1 MSMSEEL
8 GKLGE
13 LHQRGVLTDDE
24 FARAK
29 TRLIGSQPGSA
40 ASSFSSMAQS
50 GVPFVAGFNSLRGS
64 TTDRWL
70 GGVCG
75 GLAPAISR
83 APACGIP
90 TAGKQSQHLKETGR
104 FIPARFCSCT
114 PVEAR
119 FNSACGA
126 GRCRAWP
133 ARHRSRRNSR
143 RVAGALW
150 RNARSAQVRTARY
163 KRDKA

>member
-50 GVPFVAGFNSLRGS
+50 GVPFVAGFNSLRRS

-75 GLAPAISR
+75 GLAPRLGLESW
-83 APACGIP
+83 
-90 TAGKQSQHLKETGR
+90 
-104 FIPARFCSCT
+104 
-114 PVEAR
+114 V
-119 FNSACGA
+119 
-126 GRCRAWP
+126 CRLLIA
-133 ARHRSRRNSR
+133 
-143 RVAGALW
+143 VLTLFGGFGVIVYLLLW
-150 RNARSAQVRTARY
+150 IFVPSE
-163 KRDKA
+163 